1 MKGFKAVKAMK
12 REDVMINTVG
22 LLLCPGTE
30 FELSSKASVGDIIG
44 NWKYLRKQKKYFP
57 AIELLPDEK
66 LKIEFCPAKVKYEQN
81 LYEIAPNDILQILVL
96 LNTLLEKAHVNTCPA
111 ILFYAHVYR
120 IDYSKV
126 CYMPFSSQTLWSCL
140 QDIHK
145 GGHYKQ
151 AFTFYIDGG
160 HMSASALK
168 LRKVAFYNKSS
179 EILQDKRNTN
189 ELTDLIKRLPGTF
202 YRLECSLKTAKEIRR
217 ELSTCSIL
225 VKSCRLKEL
234 SSIVVVRTVLQEN
247 LRSSFRLTR

>member
-30 FELSSKASVGDIIG
+30 FELSSKASVDDIVD

-57 AIELLPDEK
+57 AIELLPDKK

-81 LYEIAPNDILQILVL
+81 LYEIAPGDILQILVL
-96 LNTLLEKAHVNTCPA
+96 LNTLLGKAHVNTCPA

-151 AFTFYIDGG
+151 AFSWRESIG
-160 HMSASALK
+160 S
-168 LRKVAFYNKSS
+168 
-179 EILQDKRNTN
+179 ILGQQYDKRR
-189 ELTDLIKRLPGTF
+189 LILCIPHCHGERFSPF
-202 YRLECSLKTAKEIRR
+202 SKTAR
-217 ELSTCSIL
+217 
-225 VKSCRLKEL
+225 VK
-234 SSIVVVRTVLQEN
+234 
-247 LRSSFRLTR
+247 